1 MLATKLLSAAA
12 NPPPNMQLVFDTTL
26 SAGTTVEIPL
36 NGTVN
41 VSVDWGDGNVEPFT
55 TTGYK
60 THTYASS
67 GTYTVTIS
75 GTLTRYGIDTVGNST
90 YAAKLRKV
98 LSFGRLGITSLAYA
112 FRGCNNLNQLPSRV
126 PETVANIQGC
136 FYDNTSANLSD
147 VITWNTGRV
156 TDTSYTFYGSSLFN
170 SNIGGWD
177 TGNVTDMQW
186 MFRSASAFNA
196 NIDSW
201 NTGNVINM
209 SYMFQNAGAF
219 NRGLNSWDTSKVT
232 VMNNMFQSAAAFNG
246 NVANWN
252 TGNVTNM
259 ASTFSAATSFNGNL
273 ANWNTGKVT
282 SMSNMFLGA
291 TVFNGNIT
299 NWNTG
304 NVTNMSNMFLNT
316 RDFNGNLASWDT
328 SKVTDMNSMF
338 SNARAFNSNIA
349 SWNTGNVTTIYSMFR
364 NAVSFNQNIPNW
376 NISKVTGGL
385 GMLQMFENATVFN
398 GNMANWNF
406 SNISLTNMFNNARSF
421 NSSSVTS
428 WNTSN
433 VTSMSYV
440 FRDAISFNQNI
451 GGWKTSNVTTMFGM
465 FSNATVF
472 NGNISNWDTI
482 NLNTNG
488 MNDMFLSATNFNQN
502 LTSWNAPIILT
513 TPTNFAT
520 GSALTVNNYP
530 VWGTTPGYTTSGSI
544 TYVGTAS
551 GISSATL
558 PAHQAG
564 DIIIAFAYR
573 DGSTVSPTLPSGWTN
588 LDGAAGTNTSYKI
601 GYKIAV
607 SGSETTGTW
616 TNATGCVFLVYR
628 GSFNANGLAFGRW
641 TFTTSGVSG
650 TVSYPANDYWR
661 DKSWVI
667 AFAGSGD
674 PTTNIENAPSG
685 LTFRGTYVDGVNEV
699 VAFDSNGIV
708 DQWPTTNVSIT
719 PSAGVDTLV
728 LRLPN
733 QVVPI

>member
-1 MLATKLLSAAA
+1 MLANKLLSAAF
-12 NPPPNMQLVFDTTL
+12 NGYSDMRLVFDTTL
-26 SAGTTVEIPL
+26 SSGTTIEIPL

-41 VSVDWGDGNVEPFT
+41 VSVDWGDGIVESFT

-60 THTYASS
+60 PHTYSS
-67 GTYTVTIS
+67 PGTYTVKIS
-75 GTLTRYGIDTVGNST
+75 GTLTGYGINSINNST
-90 YAAKLRKV
+90 YAAKLTKV
-98 LSFGRLGITSLAYA
+98 ISFGKLGITSLAYA
-112 FRGCNNLNQLPSRV
+112 FSRCNNLNQLSQLPD
-126 PETVANIQGC
+126 TVTDLEGC
-136 FYDNTSANLSD
+136 FINNTSSNLLDIS
-147 VITWNTGRV
+147 R
-156 TDTSYTFYGSSLFN
+156 
-170 SNIGGWD
+170 
-177 TGNVTDMQW
+177 
-186 MFRSASAFNA
+186 
-196 NIDSW
+196 
-201 NTGNVINM
+201 
-209 SYMFQNAGAF
+209 
-219 NRGLNSWDTSKVT
+219 
-232 VMNNMFQSAAAFNG
+232 
-246 NVANWN
+246 WN
-252 TGNVTNM
+252 TGNVTNIRSM
-259 ASTFSAATSFNGNL
+259 VAGAANFNQSLSDWDTS
-273 ANWNTGKVT
+273 KVT
-282 SMSNMFLGA
+282 NMSNMFQGA
-291 TVFNGNIT
+291 TAFNGNVSS
-299 NWNTG
+299 WNTG

-349 SWNTGNVTTIYSMFR
+349 NWNTGNVTTIYSMFR

-406 SNISLTNMFNNARSF
+406 SNISLANMFNNARSF